1 MKDLLL
7 LVPDR
12 NMEAVFRELLA
23 RNHSLGIRP
32 IGFDVHVHPQR
43 DPGCYNEGAEWLRAQ
58 QHAYEYLL
66 VCLDFAWEGHAQG
79 TAADLRASL
88 RDRLERCGLG
98 SRSDALVIVPE
109 LEQWL
114 FVDSPHVANGL
125 GYDSFRDIRQCL
137 QDAGLWPAAASKPED
152 PKRAT
157 EFLLQRKE
165 IPRSSSIY
173 RRIARKVSLTGCRDP
188 AFDRLR
194 QRLRGWFPP
203 EGSEAGTAST

>member
-7 LVPDR
+7 LVPDK
-12 NMEAVFRELLA
+12 NMEAVFRELLK
-23 RNHSLGIRP
+23 RNRSLGIRP
-32 IGFDVHVHPQR
+32 IAFDVHVHSQR
-43 DPGCYNEGAEWLRAQ
+43 DPGCYKDGAEWLRAQ
-58 QHAYEYLL
+58 QDAYAYLL
-66 VCLDFAWEGHAQG
+66 LCLDFAWEGHAHG

-98 SRSDALVIVPE
+98 SRSDALVIAPE

-114 FVDSPHVANGL
+114 FVDSPHVAHGL
-125 GYDSFRDIRQCL
+125 GYDSFRDIRQFL

-157 EFLLQRKE
+157 EFLLQRKG

-173 RRIARKVSLTGCRDP
+173 KRIARKVSLKGCRDP
-188 AFDRLR
+188 AFRQLRERLG
-194 QRLRGWFPP
+194 QWFR
-203 EGSEAGTAST
+203 